1 MRLGVDTYSYHRL
14 LGEVRPG
21 EEPARIRW
29 ADPLGDVVAEA
40 RRIGA
45 DVLSLETSLLGPTS
59 EVDPVLLAG
68 AAESV
73 EQVIAW
79 GAPDGIRN
87 GTDTEAFDDLVR
99 WIGLAGV
106 VGCRLVRIVLGG
118 PALRGQLEFS
128 RLVDSAAGML
138 ATAADVAESVGVRL
152 AVENHGDATTA
163 QLLSAIRRADRPG
176 VLGVCFDTANALR
189 VGEDATA
196 AARAVAELTLMV
208 HLKDVAPFDPRPS
221 VTGPCSVAYGTG
233 TVPID
238 DVLAVLATAGFEGP
252 VLVELGQLGPGV
264 DECALVEECLDWL
277 RVFTRSARTR

>member
-1 MRLGVDTYSYHRL
+1 M
-14 LGEVRPG
+14 
-21 EEPARIRW
+21 
-29 ADPLGDVVAEA
+29 ADPIGDVVAEA

-45 DVLSLETSLLGPTS
+45 DVLSFETSLLGPTS
-59 EVDPVLLAG
+59 TVDPGRLAG
-68 AAESV
+68 AAEAV

-87 GTDTEAFDDLVR
+87 GTDAEAYDDLVR
-99 WIGLAGV
+99 WIGLAPV

-118 PALRGQLEFS
+118 QALRGQLES
-128 RLVDSAAGML
+128 SELVDSTAAML
-138 ATAADVAESVGVRL
+138 AAAADVAEALGVQL
-152 AVENHGDATTA
+152 AVENHGDVTTS

-196 AARAVAELTLMV
+196 AARAVAELTVMV

-233 TVPID
+233 VVPID
-238 DVLAVLATAGFEGP
+238 DVLAVLTSAGFEGP
-252 VLVELGQLGPGV
+252 VLVELGQLGRGV
-264 DECALVEECLDWL
+264 DECALVEECLNWL
-277 RVFTRSARTR
+277 RVFTRSARIRRSARSGGPG